1 MEERL
6 AMEALARPK
15 DADDALA
22 GLESNGIERVHVGIF
37 DLDAAFREQRLPI
50 GTKLRRALAGGYSF
64 CNVLHKWDSAKAS
77 MAKRPMWTSRSTS
90 IRPA

>member
-1 MEERL
+1 MEESL

-22 GLESNGIERVHVGIF
+22 VLESDGIERVHVGIF

-50 GTKLRRALAGGYSF
+50 DQVRQA
-64 CNVLHKWDSAKAS
+64 
-77 MAKRPMWTSRSTS
+77 
-90 IRPA
+90 

>member
-1 MEERL
+1 M

-22 GLESNGIERVHVGIF
+22 ALEGNGIERVHVGIF

-50 GTKLRRALAGGYSF
+50 DQVRRALAGGYSF
-64 CNVLHKWDSAKAS
+64 CNVLHKWNSRPRAPGAPDRSAGA
-77 MAKRPMWTSRSTS
+77 RGRLFLL
-90 IRPA
+90 